1 MKTLQRLSFDGVL
14 KCSLDALFHD
24 MRIDRGCARADVVAV
39 RGVLGRLQ
47 MMYEFCANILAV
59 PMS

>member
-14 KCSLDALFHD
+14 KCALDALFHY
-24 MRIDRGCARADVVAV
+24 MAVDRGCASADHAAV
-39 RGVLGRLQ
+39 RGALWRLQ
-47 MMYEFCANILAV
+47 KMYEFCANILAI